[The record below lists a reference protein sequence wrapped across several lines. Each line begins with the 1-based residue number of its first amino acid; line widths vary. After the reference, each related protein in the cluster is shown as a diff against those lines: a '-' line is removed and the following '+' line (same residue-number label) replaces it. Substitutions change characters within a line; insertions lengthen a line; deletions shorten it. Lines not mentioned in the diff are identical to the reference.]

1 MYYVLYVFIAFI
13 FNQLFVYHRL
23 FTLSY
28 YIADADNP
36 YVTRKSPLPT
46 SRGRSRSRSRSRS
59 RDRNDQRRRG
69 RSRSPRDSRRRSRS
83 RSRSPA
89 SKRRSRTPRSR
100 SPRRDRRSRS
110 PREKKPNPTTLI
122 SAKVE
127 EPEVKEERQQSEE
140 KELQKAST
148 SEEKDKVLPD
158 STADVKTETNVRFV
172 SILKSQ
178 FFFNADKFCI
188 LLTNEFNLL

>member
-1 MYYVLYVFIAFI
+1 MYVFLAFI

-23 FTLSY
+23 LTLSY
-28 YIADADNP
+28 SIADADNP

-46 SRGRSRSRSRSRS
+46 SRGRSRSRSRS

-140 KELQKAST
+140 KELQKGST

-158 STADVKTETNVRFV
+158 STADVKTETNVSVV
-172 SILKSQ
+172 SIIQFKSQ
-178 FFFNADKFCI
+178 KIFNVDNFFKYTI
-188 LLTNEFNLL
+188 LFTKL

>member
-1 MYYVLYVFIAFI
+1 MFFLH
-13 FNQLFVYHRL
+13 LFLFSCL
-23 FTLSY
+23 FTLSHS
-28 YIADADNP
+28 IADADNP
-36 YVTRKSPLPT
+36 YVTRKSPALPT
-46 SRGRSRSRSRSRS
+46 SRGRSRSRSRS

-83 RSRSPA
+83 RSRSP
-89 SKRRSRTPRSR
+89 KRRSRTPRSR

-140 KELQKAST
+140 KELQKGST

-178 FFFNADKFCI
+178 FFFNVDKFSI
-188 LLTNEFNLL
+188 LHILFTNK

>member
-1 MYYVLYVFIAFI
+1 MFFLH
-13 FNQLFVYHRL
+13 LFLFSCL
-23 FTLSY
+23 FTLSHS
-28 YIADADNP
+28 IADADNP
-36 YVTRKSPLPT
+36 YVTRKSPALPT
-46 SRGRSRSRSRSRS
+46 SRGRSRSRSRS

-83 RSRSPA
+83 RSRSP
-89 SKRRSRTPRSR
+89 KRRSRTPRSR

-140 KELQKAST
+140 KELQKGST

-158 STADVKTETNVRFV
+158 STADVKTETNVSFV
-172 SILKSQ
+172 GIIHFK
-178 FFFNADKFCI
+178 
-188 LLTNEFNLL
+188 